1 MGTPFSRA
9 APKEN
14 LIEPRRPPHGH
25 SSSSPR
31 KRSEKSK
38 KEPRSAQPPRL
49 RLNLEPARQWTTF
62 PCGNS
67 GHCRPGRRRN
77 LVAIIFL
84 CIVHLLTKPPETVKQ
99 ESSTIIGCT
108 AHGPHGGTPRPRIP
122 WIACAIGDETSPA
135 RHINRPSQGH
145 VHVAGERA
153 RQMYSSLPMVP
164 AIPAKRKNGYLPSE
178 AENGSPSRSTR
189 GRHRP
194 KVERARTDAAP
205 AHDSFLAS
213 GTGGGWPPSAPRPGM
228 VRPWNSSSAAYSVTP
243 ERSRS
248 GSMAP

>member
-25 SSSSPR
+25 SSSRPR

-67 GHCRPGRRRN
+67 GHCRPGCHRN

-84 CIVHLLTKPPETVKQ
+84 CIVHLLTKPPVTVKQ

-122 WIACAIGDETSPA
+122 WIAYAIGDETSPA
-135 RHINRPSQGH
+135 RHENRSFQGH
-145 VHVAGERA
+145 GHVAGERA
-153 RQMYSSLPMVP
+153 RRINSSLPMVP
-164 AIPAKRKNGYLPSE
+164 ATPAKRTNGYFPGE
-178 AENGSPSRSTR
+178 AENGAPPRSMC

-194 KVERARTDAAP
+194 KVEWSGRTRSPCTVPSSDRARV
-205 AHDSFLAS
+205 
-213 GTGGGWPPSAPRPGM
+213 GGGPPRLLVREWSGPGIPAPP
-228 VRPWNSSSAAYSVTP
+228 PTP
-243 ERSRS
+243 
-248 GSMAP
+248 